1 MVHMPAHATAVDVS
15 EALEGWERGRHMMLP
30 SILIYAG
37 SMGKHEECGSDIITH
52 ANIEK
57 AEAGRMGNGALGGGV
72 GSSLAPLMQI
82 WSLALWNDSGRG
94 KPTRRESFSCH
105 DSTLRHA

>member
-1 MVHMPAHATAVDVS
+1 
-15 EALEGWERGRHMMLP
+15 MLL
-30 SILIYAG
+30 SILINAEP
-37 SMGKHEECGSDIITH
+37 MGRHEECGSDIITH

-72 GSSLAPLMQI
+72 GSSLAPFMQI